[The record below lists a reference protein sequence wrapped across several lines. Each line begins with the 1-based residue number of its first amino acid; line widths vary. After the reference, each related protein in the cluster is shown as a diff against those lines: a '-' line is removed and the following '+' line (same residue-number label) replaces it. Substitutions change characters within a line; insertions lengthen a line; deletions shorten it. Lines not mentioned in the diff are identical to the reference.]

1 MPKVKTNRQQ
11 AFTGSLKPGR
21 NICTCPC
28 AHCRDE
34 MSRVRAAATS
44 TKGCPHI
51 GAQSSLLFCTLSS
64 TLPICGSSTKLSSRL
79 GDSNICMSQVGVN
92 RSFKKQKKKKKKQ
105 PPPTLPGAGEQ
116 LRLPSTYISTG
127 WACLTWQSTC
137 DSSA

>member
-92 RSFKKQKKKKKKQ
+92 RSFKKQKKKKTTTTHSPWGWGTAQTAQHLHKH
-105 PPPTLPGAGEQ
+105 
-116 LRLPSTYISTG
+116 RLGMPDMAIH
-127 WACLTWQSTC
+127 L
-137 DSSA
+137 